1 MISSLKF
8 QVHEP
13 VVAKRPAVKAIMQH
27 VCANPYM
34 YMLLSLMNSGNAS
47 FQGYSEGGLLVS
59 ITCFLLLFLDFC

>member
-1 MISSLKF
+1 M
-8 QVHEP
+8 HEP
-13 VVAKRPAVKAIMQH
+13 VVAKRPAVKAILQH

-59 ITCFLLLFLDFC
+59 ITSNLLFFFGFLLGHGSS